1 MNCAIMCGRLT
12 RDPEVKYTQGE
23 KPMCIAKFSIA
34 IDRKGRDNG
43 ADYPNII
50 AFGKTGEFCEK
61 YLKKGTKVNIRS
73 HVQTGSYTN
82 RDGNKVYTTD
92 FVVDEIEFAES
103 KAASAQTQNTQTTQ
117 QTQTQPTQQTAPANN
132 IDAYVNIPDSLDGEL
147 PFA

>member
-1 MNCAIMCGRLT
+1 MNICVLCGRLT

-103 KAASAQTQNTQTTQ
+103 KAASAQNQNTQTAQ